1 MEMGTILLTTTKASE
16 GALSFSTK
24 PTENTIKSKKKK
36 NCTIVD
42 VCRRSKMINS
52 IFNIVFLFTEYNLF
66 FLNVTILPFYIAVE
80 VKYY

>member
-36 NCTIVD
+36 KKFCTIVD
-42 VCRRSKMINS
+42 VCRRSK
-52 IFNIVFLFTEYNLF
+52 
-66 FLNVTILPFYIAVE
+66 TIGAFISLLHLQT
-80 VKYY
+80 VKKIGAESQAAESSALSQ